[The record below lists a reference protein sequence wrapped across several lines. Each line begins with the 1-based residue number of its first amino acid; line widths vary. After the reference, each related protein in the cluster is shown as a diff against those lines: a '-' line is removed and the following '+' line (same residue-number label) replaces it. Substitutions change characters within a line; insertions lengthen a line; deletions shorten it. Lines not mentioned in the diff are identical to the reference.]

1 MRYPRWAAVCITA
14 ALAAPLMAACTS
26 GQPQGG
32 GEAKTEIA
40 LWTPQAGSPKV
51 EVENMQRMI
60 DEFTEKNPQYSFTY
74 KTYPFDSYA
83 TSVQGAAAAGQL
95 PCMLAVDAPVAPN
108 WAWAQYL
115 QPLDLP
121 SSVTDQ
127 LIPGAKGTYRD
138 KIYSA
143 GYWDAGLSIFARK
156 SVLEKNGIRIPT
168 VDKPWTGE
176 EFNAVLETLKG
187 KDGFKYPFSVG
198 NPTGSGAS
206 YALSPYLWSFGGDL
220 IDRSTHL
227 SAKDKL
233 NGPEAVKFGKWL
245 QGLRAD
251 GLTNP
256 DAADGSLFAQG
267 AVPLQWDGNW
277 AAQDSIDKYGDDVVF
292 LPPPDFGNG
301 IKVGAGSFGYGASSS
316 CTPEQKKGVE
326 AFLQDSLTTENIAK
340 ISTTQNVIPASAEAA
355 AKTKDYAAG
364 GRLENLAKLE
374 AEHSE
379 IRPATPAF
387 TVIDNIFNKAV
398 GDIFAGADVQKTL
411 DQAVQ
416 EIDANIAANDGYGF
430 KK

>member
-1 MRYPRWAAVCITA
+1 MRYPRWAAVGVAA
-14 ALAAPLMAACTS
+14 ALATTAVAGCS
-26 GQPQGG
+26 SQPQGG
-32 GEAKTEIA
+32 GETKTEIA

-51 EVENMQRMI
+51 EVQNMQRMI
-60 DEFTEKNPQYSFTY
+60 DEFTKKNPQYSFTY

-83 TSVQGAAAAGQL
+83 TTVQGAAAAGQL

-108 WAWAQYL
+108 WAWANYL

-121 SSVTDQ
+121 ASVTDP
-127 LIPGAKGTYRD
+127 LIPGAKGTYQD

-168 VDKPWTGE
+168 LDKPWTGD
-176 EFNAVLETLKG
+176 EFNTILETLKG
-187 KDGFKYPFSVG
+187 KGGFKYPFSIG
-198 NPTGSGAS
+198 DPTGSGAS
-206 YALSPYLWSFGGDL
+206 YALSPFLWSFGGDL
-220 IDRSTHL
+220 INRDTYL
-227 SAKDKL
+227 SADKAL
-233 NGPEAVKFGKWL
+233 NGPEAVKYGEWL
-245 QGLRAD
+245 QGLVKN
-251 GLTNP
+251 GLTN
-256 DAADGSLFAQG
+256 ADKADSSLFVQG
-267 AVPLQWDGNW
+267 AVPMQWDGNW
-277 AAQDSIDKYGDDVVF
+277 ASQESIDKYGDDLLI

-301 IKVGAGSFGYGASSS
+301 VKVGAGSFGYGASSS

-340 ISTTQNVIPASAEAA
+340 ISTTQNVIPASLQAA

-364 GRLENLAKLE
+364 GRFETLSKLE

-387 TVIDNIFNKAV
+387 PVIDNIFNKAV
-398 GDIFAGADVQKTL
+398 GDIFSGADVKSTL
-411 DQAVQ
+411 DQAAK